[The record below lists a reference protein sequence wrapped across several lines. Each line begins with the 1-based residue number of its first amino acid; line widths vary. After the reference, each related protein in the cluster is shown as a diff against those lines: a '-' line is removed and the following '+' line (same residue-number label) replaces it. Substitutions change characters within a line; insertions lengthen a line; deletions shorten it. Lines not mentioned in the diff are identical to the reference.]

1 MDKKKYWHNV
11 LGVTSKELK
20 NAADEAVRQYG
31 DMMDLPHHEPDPV
44 EHPRMSLEA
53 RAAQFSPFAAL
64 TGYED
69 AIKESARYTNEKSEL
84 SDTRKAEID
93 AVLQNLIARE
103 KESPT
108 VQLTFFKKDY
118 VKHGGSYCSFKGNF
132 RKVDLIRN
140 VLIFMDGKEIPIDD
154 IYNIILV

>member
-132 RKVDLIRN
+132 RKADLIRN